1 MHVSSWVHQSDVI
14 CSLQCF
20 HLACYWWK
28 GYKEGQWIRLQM
40 LPNMQIELLWNEHR
54 KQMVRAETRNRRPST
69 LTTLHCEYS
78 PACIIPREFLL
89 LERLGG
95 DVATS
100 IPGRIVLEKAGEEYF
115 MLMVL
120 WFEIYEE
127 RCLQCSLLRWMLTLR
142 SCCHLVMTGINS
154 KLAYEGALNC
164 FCETTFGIATNHSY
178 QCNSHAH
185 ERQY

>member
-1 MHVSSWVHQSDVI
+1 
-14 CSLQCF
+14 
-20 HLACYWWK
+20 
-28 GYKEGQWIRLQM
+28 
-40 LPNMQIELLWNEHR
+40 
-54 KQMVRAETRNRRPST
+54 MVRAETRNRRPST
-69 LTTLHCEYS
+69 LTTLHCECS

-100 IPGRIVLEKAGEEYF
+100 IPGRIDLEKGGEEYF

-164 FCETTFGIATNHSY
+164 FCEMTFGIATNHSY

-185 ERQY
+185 ERQYWAINDQGGGILTKGDTLLLLLYK